1 MHFFDIFPETIF
13 LMANIFAGMGKGANS
28 GKLTFRKICGGE
40 GICVTEDAK
49 GITFS
54 AIGGGGG
61 ASFIDQKEIAFG
73 TGTGI
78 TSSYFC
84 VSEGKNITSGIFG
97 FRVINQSPSSNVV
110 GDTAYGSFIIGGATN
125 TLNSYQKRSVILG
138 SRDTNL
144 SHCYSDNS
152 IISSC
157 NTNTSSRSGNSSIIS
172 NYRAIGRTS
181 HGILISN
188 CTVDTDQIKF
198 HSSISSSY
206 TTFCSVYTTGISS
219 AMFSSISSRKA
230 SLSLNYGSS
239 PNTGKFIHNSVI
251 SSDQSGFYSQ
261 IYSGY
266 VSNATIIS
274 SAYSK
279 IPSIKYA
286 KKVGYTYHCSQ
297 YSSIISSN
305 NSRNSSGYSTIL
317 NSKYAC
323 LVGADNSWKGAT
335 RTQINS
341 IISSYSVKSRGFV
354 SSSIISSGYS
364 NFYHPYKSG
373 YGTIISSN
381 NGAIGSRSTVI
392 SANSPSLPQCD
403 CLNTIIGGN
412 SINIRYGSI
421 SMGGHNHY
429 FANFD
434 FGFDLQ
440 SFEPPDKSLFIAGRT
455 IFGSFINIGGQS
467 NYGYG
472 FSIMVGGANN
482 RSSCSQNSR
491 FNAYTESRQG
501 RANGTVVG
509 SLAGITT
516 ASQNSILIGGSLNKD
531 YNTINSSIIGGIS
544 NHIKAMGCYAHY
556 NYINNPLPNTVVNT
570 FIIGGSLNCVVGPGL
585 YDATYMP
592 NWAKSPYQVKFSGII
607 GGCNN
612 RIVGLSNPQ
621 TFNNP
626 SYPSAVGLT
635 SSVIIGGS
643 NVCSCF
649 SYSMSADHLN
659 VRGTIKTRTSG
670 GTICTGFTGN
680 VVNPTSMTVVNGLV
694 TNLS

>member
-138 SRDTNL
+138 SKDTNL

-266 VSNATIIS
+266 VRM
-274 SAYSK
+274 
-279 IPSIKYA
+279 
-286 KKVGYTYHCSQ
+286 Q
-297 YSSIISSN
+297 
-305 NSRNSSGYSTIL
+305 R
-317 NSKYAC
+317 
-323 LVGADNSWKGAT
+323 
-335 RTQINS
+335 
-341 IISSYSVKSRGFV
+341 
-354 SSSIISSGYS
+354 
-364 NFYHPYKSG
+364 
-373 YGTIISSN
+373 
-381 NGAIGSRSTVI
+381 
-392 SANSPSLPQCD
+392 
-403 CLNTIIGGN
+403 
-412 SINIRYGSI
+412 
-421 SMGGHNHY
+421 
-429 FANFD
+429 
-434 FGFDLQ
+434 
-440 SFEPPDKSLFIAGRT
+440 
-455 IFGSFINIGGQS
+455 
-467 NYGYG
+467 
-472 FSIMVGGANN
+472 
-482 RSSCSQNSR
+482 
-491 FNAYTESRQG
+491 
-501 RANGTVVG
+501 
-509 SLAGITT
+509 
-516 ASQNSILIGGSLNKD
+516 
-531 YNTINSSIIGGIS
+531 
-544 NHIKAMGCYAHY
+544 
-556 NYINNPLPNTVVNT
+556 
-570 FIIGGSLNCVVGPGL
+570 
-585 YDATYMP
+585 
-592 NWAKSPYQVKFSGII
+592 
-607 GGCNN
+607 
-612 RIVGLSNPQ
+612 
-621 TFNNP
+621 
-626 SYPSAVGLT
+626 
-635 SSVIIGGS
+635 
-643 NVCSCF
+643 
-649 SYSMSADHLN
+649 
-659 VRGTIKTRTSG
+659 
-670 GTICTGFTGN
+670 
-680 VVNPTSMTVVNGLV
+680 
-694 TNLS
+694 